1 MPKIYLFNLQVHQL
15 MLLDKPRQIAY
26 KTAILDNKSL
36 FENKIVLDVGAGSGI
51 LSIFCAQV
59 ILNQFFLR
67 KSNN

>member
-1 MPKIYLFNLQVHQL
+1 
-15 MLLDKPRQIAY
+15 MLLDKPRQTAY

-59 ILNQFFLR
+59 ILKQSQS
-67 KSNN
+67 KSNNSINKLSGWS